1 MSFKTALKNFTFD
14 MAAGGAVRHMFDSG
28 MDFAQIAHRLDFPVP
43 ESAVTEEIWRYLK
56 ETKTVIEDGEDT
68 QPYEIVKETGPYGRT
83 SFRRVPAAPVSDN
96 AEYVTVSFGKM
107 KYKDLKGFEAALTGL
122 SQADRD
128 YCLKLPWPLKD
139 VRHLKNERIVRI
151 LDALSSN

>member
-1 MSFKTALKNFTFD
+1 MTFKTALKNFTFD

-28 MDFAQIAHRLDFPVP
+28 MDFAQITHRLDFPVP

-56 ETKTVIEDGEDT
+56 ETKTVTEEGEDT
-68 QPYEIVKETGPYGRT
+68 KPYEIIKETGPYGRT
-83 SFRRVPAAPVSDN
+83 SFRRVPVASASDN
-96 AEYVTVSFGKM
+96 TEYVTVSFGKM
-107 KYKDLKGFEAALTGL
+107 KYKDLKGFEAGLSGL

-139 VRHLKNERIVRI
+139 VKHLKNERIVRI
-151 LDALSSN
+151 LEVLSVH